1 MGHWSIAAYAPKPG
15 FEEKLLEIVKSHW
28 SVLHGQ
34 GLVTEKIANIMRATD
49 GTIVEV
55 FEWVS
60 EEAIEAAHENPVV
73 IALWEKFNEACEYRP
88 LSTLAETAEQFA
100 NFEAV

>member
-28 SVLHGQ
+28 GILHGQ
-34 GLVTEKIANIMRATD
+34 NLVTENIARIMRATD

-55 FEWVS
+55 FEWAS
-60 EEAIEAAHENPVV
+60 EEAIGLAHENPAV
-73 IALWEKFNEACEYRP
+73 IALWEKFNEACTYRP
-88 LSTLAETAEQFA
+88 LSTLAETAETFA